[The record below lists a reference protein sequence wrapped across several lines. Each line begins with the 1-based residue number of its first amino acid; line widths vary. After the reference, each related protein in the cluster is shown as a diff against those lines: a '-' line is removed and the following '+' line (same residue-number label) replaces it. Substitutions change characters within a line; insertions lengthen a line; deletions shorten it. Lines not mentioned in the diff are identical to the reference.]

1 MSPASFRTAP
11 LRAPSLPRAPASAS
25 YPDGVPPRP
34 RDVPPWPPDG
44 PTDFP
49 DLDDALPVVLPRTA
63 SQAEVVRILAE
74 RFPRYGAPDVR
85 PVQFAEVYAGLMAT
99 AAARAEWLGAVLEDA
114 VRREG
119 LDGLVGGTYG
129 LTKDGEAVQ
138 IGEDVRALA
147 KLEAEERARAE
158 RLARDGIRIGIEA
171 SQVDAMRSYGKTV
184 ITAMR
189 CLVEE
194 LGLPW
199 THEAVARVAR
209 RSLLKAR
216 MQLGFDVRPPDE
228 AGPPLTEEERAGLL
242 RAALG

>member
-1 MSPASFRTAP
+1 MP
-11 LRAPSLPRAPASAS
+11 
-25 YPDGVPPRP
+25 P

-49 DLDDALPVVLPRTA
+49 DLDADTALPAVLPRTPT
-63 SQAEVVRILAE
+63 QAEVVKLLAE

-99 AAARAEWLGAVLEDA
+99 AAARAEWLGQLLADA

-119 LDGLVGGTYG
+119 LDAIVGGTYG
-129 LTKDGEAVQ
+129 IAKDGEPVQ

-147 KLEAEERARAE
+147 KLEADERNRAE

-171 SQVDAMRSYGKTV
+171 SQVDTMRTYGRTV

-199 THEAVARVAR
+199 TDPAVGRVAR
-209 RSLLKAR
+209 RSLLRAR